1 MRPDRVRAGVV
12 GWVRLYTRGLPRP
25 VAHRRVEEIEADL
38 HDQVVHERSLGI
50 ADRRIARQI
59 ASRMIRGAVADVAW
73 RAHEAHNARRN
84 PNKEDTMEHSTR
96 IRSAARIGGVVLA
109 ILAIPFIAMAFS
121 NDVEW
126 SVTDFVLAGTLLA
139 IIGVCIEAAV
149 RRRGNLF
156 LAGLVASLG
165 VFAAIIGELDDAPGL
180 VLIGAAMIAGG
191 VAVAHRRLQSTP

>member
-109 ILAIPFIAMAFS
+109 ILAIPF

-149 RRRGNLF
+149 RRRGNLL
-156 LAGLVASLG
+156 LAGLVGSLG